1 MTKQLDSQVSEATE
15 NLFFQGFISLT
26 AWLSTSATKKK
37 SLIFILLPVR
47 RVLCGSPSVM
57 EISMTDRRFSH
68 QNWGSHANSD
78 GQVPPIPKELFGNTL
93 VLAFAIYSILGN
105 SKISHTVRENVNYRI
120 CMMGKLCMKSIS
132 GLYIPAVNLEP
143 EIWWIKSC
151 FHHLQSKSVSPLIL
165 CEEAQVLR
173 EGRWHTVGT
182 MGLRSNIG
190 HEVILMIFLRQKH
203 KVRKQ
208 SKAHSQSDGK
218 RLWKVERK
226 SSLRPNIMV
235 IKA

>member
-1 MTKQLDSQVSEATE
+1 MDSQVSEATE
-15 NLFFQGFISLT
+15 NLFFQEFISLT

-120 CMMGKLCMKSIS
+120 
-132 GLYIPAVNLEP
+132 
-143 EIWWIKSC
+143 
-151 FHHLQSKSVSPLIL
+151 
-165 CEEAQVLR
+165 
-173 EGRWHTVGT
+173 
-182 MGLRSNIG
+182 
-190 HEVILMIFLRQKH
+190 
-203 KVRKQ
+203 
-208 SKAHSQSDGK
+208 
-218 RLWKVERK
+218 
-226 SSLRPNIMV
+226 
-235 IKA
+235 